1 MSSAKHLP
9 IQPYPAAIAPSIGAM
24 NHVGTGGARKSSTG
38 LTIRTSRHWVLPPR
52 PKPGRKPNHYDSK
65 RGSKSASPPPPKKI
79 ASPIS
84 AKKEANK
91 LPIRNLSVPLKTPA
105 QLQQQEQQQQ
115 QQQQPVTVKKQT
127 KTALK
132 KEIQHI
138 KVENSK
144 LKQELGQ
151 LVGNLQALKKQ
162 YTPPLET
169 GTRKRHHLDDS
180 TSAFLKFEDDEEEC
194 RMQESVAFPPLLVTN
209 AKMNLTSS
217 MSSCKTI
224 ATDDEDIL
232 TMSSSTPNSL
242 VSSDLQHSSSLS
254 SASSL
259 NLNHA
264 QHPPLKQ
271 SSNDSQLKFLDDYEQ
286 MEFYDKYMR
295 MDLNLPSQQ
304 VDDSYLVALDS
315 IKEEETDFKFTQTNQ
330 DHLSFLGNQSVTVD
344 DQSDNLFFAVKE
356 EPNDDTKLFQEFNDE
371 SQPTTTTTTTT
382 NSTLTNF
389 YMPPSLEELMDEQ
402 DGGLKNFSN
411 VTNNLTNDEINDYRD
426 DFDMLKVEVFD
437 MI

>member
-84 AKKEANK
+84 AKKE
-91 LPIRNLSVPLKTPA
+91 
-105 QLQQQEQQQQ
+105 
-115 QQQQPVTVKKQT
+115 T

>member
-1 MSSAKHLP
+1 
-9 IQPYPAAIAPSIGAM
+9 
-24 NHVGTGGARKSSTG
+24 
-38 LTIRTSRHWVLPPR
+38 
-52 PKPGRKPNHYDSK
+52 
-65 RGSKSASPPPPKKI
+65 
-79 ASPIS
+79 
-84 AKKEANK
+84 
-91 LPIRNLSVPLKTPA
+91 
-105 QLQQQEQQQQ
+105 
-115 QQQQPVTVKKQT
+115 
-127 KTALK
+127 
-132 KEIQHI
+132 
-138 KVENSK
+138 
-144 LKQELGQ
+144 
-151 LVGNLQALKKQ
+151 
-162 YTPPLET
+162 
-169 GTRKRHHLDDS
+169 
-180 TSAFLKFEDDEEEC
+180 
-194 RMQESVAFPPLLVTN
+194 
-209 AKMNLTSS
+209 MNLTSS